1 MKDKKIII
9 GSDHGGFE
17 LKEKIIIYLTKKK
30 YKIKDVGAFSKQRCD
45 YPLIGF
51 EVAQKVSNNRFKRGI
66 LICTSGIGQ
75 SIVANKLK
83 NVRAALCHNKT
94 IAYLSRRHN
103 NANILVLGQKFTF
116 FNKAKD
122 IVDIWLKTEFEGGRH
137 ARRLKQIKNIEERKL

>member
-9 GSDHGGFE
+9 GSDHGGFK
-17 LKEKIIIYLTKKK
+17 LKEKIIAYLGKKN
-30 YKIKDVGAFSKQRCD
+30 YKVKDVGAFSQDRCD

-51 EVAQKVSNNRFKRGI
+51 DVAQNVSNNRFKRGI

-83 NVRAALCHNKT
+83 NVRAALCHNRE
-94 IAYLSRRHN
+94 IACLSRRHN
-103 NANILVLGQKFTF
+103 NANILVLGQKFTS
-116 FNKAKD
+116 FNKTKE
-122 IVDIWLKTEFEGGRH
+122 ILDIWLKTDFEGGRH